1 MSVSNYILNQRF
13 STLQYQINKLKT
25 DINLLRNE
33 IIQPTLV
40 YSSTVI
46 YGNTTEPNTS
56 LYIRNNYNYSGWHF
70 LNNLSLA
77 SRIYW
82 SFPVKKNSL
91 VQDLKGIS
99 ISFFN
104 GNTTSNNDILFITIN
119 SINGSMNYIFD
130 PTITPTINTNY
141 QGVCII
147 DKLFVPFNNET
158 QIQYKPSTITGNYSQ
173 NDKIIS
179 VIIATHSTVNTVQV
193 VVNKINLIYSDN
205 ITQSYLLV
213 PP

>member
-1 MSVSNYILNQRF
+1 
-13 STLQYQINKLKT
+13 
-25 DINLLRNE
+25 
-33 IIQPTLV
+33 
-40 YSSTVI
+40 
-46 YGNTTEPNTS
+46 
-56 LYIRNNYNYSGWHF
+56 
-70 LNNLSLA
+70 
-77 SRIYW
+77 
-82 SFPVKKNSL
+82 
-91 VQDLKGIS
+91 
-99 ISFFN
+99 
-104 GNTTSNNDILFITIN
+104 
-119 SINGSMNYIFD
+119 MNYIFD